1 MNYNSYKSIWV
12 LTWPLIVSGI
22 GQTLINVT
30 DTLFLGRL
38 GETALG
44 ASAISG
50 LFYATFLMLSLGLG
64 SGSQIL
70 IARYN
75 GENNPEQIKLF
86 FNQSNLLQLI
96 LAVLLTLFCYLS
108 YETILQLIVSSVEV
122 SNASAAFLK
131 YRFLGFIPIFILCSI
146 RSFYGGIG
154 KTKIISYATL
164 LLASLNFILNY
175 LLVFGNYGFPALGI
189 KGSALASSISE
200 WLTTLFII
208 LYTLYYN
215 RRNAAGLYLKVR
227 FDYNALKELILLS
240 YPLVFQF
247 MISLL
252 SWFIFFLIVEKVSTE
267 YLAVSNIIR
276 NVYMIIMSPII
287 AFTQSTSTVI
297 SHHIGR
303 NEIGL
308 LKSILKKVLTLS
320 LCFTIVIS
328 LVTLLNPNFMLKIFT
343 NQGNLITQGL
353 PILNLVCFAL
363 ILFSISVPLLS
374 ALSATGNSKISFL
387 IEFITMFLYIGLTY
401 IFALKLNFTLT
412 GIWSVELIYFI
423 AIGFSAYYY
432 FNNFIKLKNE
442 IH

>member
-1 MNYNSYKSIWV
+1 
-12 LTWPLIVSGI
+12 
-22 GQTLINVT
+22 
-30 DTLFLGRL
+30 
-38 GETALG
+38 
-44 ASAISG
+44 
-50 LFYATFLMLSLGLG
+50 MLSLGLG

-75 GENNPEQIKLF
+75 GENNPDYIKLF
-86 FNQSNLLQLI
+86 FNQSNLLQL
-96 LAVLLTLFCYLS
+96 LLSVLLTLFCYFS
-108 YETILQLIVSSVEV
+108 YETILKLIVSSVEV
-122 SNASAAFLK
+122 TNASIDFLK

-146 RSFYGGIG
+146 RSFFGGIG
-154 KTKIISYATL
+154 KTKVISYATL
-164 LLASLNFILNY
+164 ILATLNFILNY
-175 LLVFGNYGFPALGI
+175 LLVFGNFGFPVLGI

-200 WLTTLFII
+200 WITTLFII
-208 LYTLYYN
+208 FYTLNYN
-215 RRNAAGLYLKVR
+215 RKNTAGLYLK
-227 FDYNALKELILLS
+227 FKLDYNALKELIQLS

-267 YLAVSNIIR
+267 YLAVSNLIR

-303 NEIGL
+303 NEISL

-328 LVTLLNPNFMLKIFT
+328 FITLINSSFMLEIFT
-343 NQGNLITQGL
+343 NQEKLITQGL

-363 ILFSISVPLLS
+363 ILFSVSVPLLS
-374 ALSATGNSKISFL
+374 ALSATGSSKISFL
-387 IEFITMFLYIGLTY
+387 IEFITMFLYISLTY
-401 IFALKLNFTLT
+401 IFAIKLNYTLT
-412 GIWSVELIYFI
+412 GIWSVEVIYFI
-423 AIGFSAYYY
+423 AIGSSAYYY

>member
-1 MNYNSYKSIWV
+1 VNYNSYKSIWI
-12 LTWPLIVSGI
+12 LTWPLIISGI

-30 DTLFLGRL
+30 DTFFLGRL

-50 LFYATFLMLSLGLG
+50 LYYATFLMLSLGLG

-75 GENNPEQIKLF
+75 GENNPDYIKLF
-86 FNQSNLLQLI
+86 FNQSNLLQL
-96 LAVLLTLFCYLS
+96 LLSVLLTLFCYFS
-108 YETILQLIVSSVEV
+108 YETILKLIVSSVEV
-122 SNASAAFLK
+122 TNASIDFLK

-146 RSFYGGIG
+146 RSFFGGIG
-154 KTKIISYATL
+154 KTKVISYATL
-164 LLASLNFILNY
+164 ILATLNFILNY
-175 LLVFGNYGFPALGI
+175 LLVFGNFGFPALGI

-200 WLTTLFII
+200 WITTLFII
-208 LYTLYYN
+208 FYTLNYN
-215 RRNAAGLYLKVR
+215 RKNTAGLYLK
-227 FDYNALKELILLS
+227 FKIDYNALKELIKLS

-267 YLAVSNIIR
+267 YLAVSNLIR

-303 NEIGL
+303 NEISI

-328 LVTLLNPNFMLKIFT
+328 FVTLVNSSFMLEIFT
-343 NQGNLITQGL
+343 NQEKLITQGL

-363 ILFSISVPLLS
+363 ILFSVSVPLLS
-374 ALSATGNSKISFL
+374 ALSATGSSKISFL

-401 IFALKLNFTLT
+401 IFAIKLNYTLT
-412 GIWSVELIYFI
+412 GIWSVEVIYFI
-423 AIGFSAYYY
+423 AIGSSAYYY